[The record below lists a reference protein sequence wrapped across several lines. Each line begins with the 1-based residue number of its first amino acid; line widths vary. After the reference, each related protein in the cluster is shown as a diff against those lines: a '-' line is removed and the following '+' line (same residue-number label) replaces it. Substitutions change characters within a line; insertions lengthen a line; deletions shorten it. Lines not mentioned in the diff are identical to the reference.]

1 MGERGHNLRFII
13 PLKTTIPPGSAA
25 PRVTVLH
32 SAPYWDHEPQSNAPS
47 RSQVRTKPAAT

>member
-47 RSQVRTKPAAT
+47 RS